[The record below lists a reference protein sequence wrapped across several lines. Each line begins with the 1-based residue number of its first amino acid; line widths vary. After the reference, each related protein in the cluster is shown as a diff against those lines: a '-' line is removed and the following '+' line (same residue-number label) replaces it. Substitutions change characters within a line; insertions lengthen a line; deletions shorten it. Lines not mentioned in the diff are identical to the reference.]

1 MRCGVFCCC
10 CVCVAEL
17 WYVVGVQILV
27 GSSDVIGLVQLI
39 CALLFRHVDVRSRW
53 NVECI
58 WWFVVTCYMVCGVCR
73 TVDYSKCNIHCI
85 CACVLICVVECWC
98 WLKVWM
104 CPCWHWSCLWW
115 FVLTCHV
122 YVCVVDLST
131 CSPLTYWLFIWW
143 IVMVCYVVVV
153 CRCCVACQCV
163 PGWSLGSYIVMC
175 VDLLCRCVARV
186 VGMFY
191 AV

>member
-1 MRCGVFCCC
+1 MCFIVWLCWIFNGSILKPLCYC
-10 CVCVAEL
+10 CVLLLCLVEFVCV
-17 WYVVGVQILV
+17 VVGIWCTYWIYLMIRVNLLRWWSERVGWITCVFSVDILAV
-27 GSSDVIGLVQLI
+27 SDVVIGLGMMFL
-39 CALLFRHVDVRSRW
+39 
-53 NVECI
+53 CI
-58 WWFVVTCYMVCGVCR
+58 LDGSWYR
-73 TVDYSKCNIHCI
+73 LNY
-85 CACVLICVVECWC
+85 WC
-98 WLKVWM
+98 SFSDL
-104 CPCWHWSCLWW
+104 
-115 FVLTCHV
+115 LTCHV